1 MQFRITFSCISLHII
16 DQSFR
21 PSESHSEIKEKR
33 AQKGIS
39 LKPCVGCVVQPRARF
54 KGFLRAWPN
63 RIPYAGLYQ
72 FFIHSTIKQQTIKI
86 TNRQEPNT

>member
-16 DQSFR
+16 DKSFR

-39 LKPCVGCVVQPRARF
+39 LKPCVGCVVQARARF

-63 RIPYAGLYQ
+63 RMPYAGLYQ
-72 FFIHSTIKQQTIKI
+72 FFMHSTI
-86 TNRQEPNT
+86 